1 MSDEEKKI
9 DIEIE
14 VAEPGDPQCIE
25 EGVETNESN
34 LREKFA
40 EVGGF
45 DVDDPLEEGEHRK
58 GFAIPSTADEIAD
71 AKSRWGDGSWQM
83 KLLAFINSDF
93 VQKFL
98 VGLLVL
104 DVLVLFVE
112 LGESLSDEKKKLS
125 YLA

>member
-1 MSDEEKKI
+1 MSKEEKKI
-9 DIEIE
+9 DNIELE
-14 VAEPGDPQCIE
+14 VDDSGDPQCIE
-25 EGVETNESN
+25 EGVEANESN

-45 DVDDPLEEGEHRK
+45 DVDDPLEEGEHRQ

-71 AKSRWGDGSWQM
+71 AKTRWGDGSWQM

-93 VQKFL
+93 IQKFL
-98 VGLLVL
+98 VGLLIL

-112 LGESLSDEKKKLS
+112 LGESL
-125 YLA
+125 

>member
-1 MSDEEKKI
+1 MSEEEKKI
-9 DIEIE
+9 DNIELE
-14 VAEPGDPQCIE
+14 ADEPGDPQCIE
-25 EGVETNESN
+25 EGVEANESN

-45 DVDDPLEEGEHRK
+45 DVDPLEEGEHRQ

-71 AKSRWGDGSWQM
+71 AKTRWGDGSWQM

-98 VGLLVL
+98 VGLLIL

-112 LGESLSDEKKKLS
+112 LGESL
-125 YLA
+125 